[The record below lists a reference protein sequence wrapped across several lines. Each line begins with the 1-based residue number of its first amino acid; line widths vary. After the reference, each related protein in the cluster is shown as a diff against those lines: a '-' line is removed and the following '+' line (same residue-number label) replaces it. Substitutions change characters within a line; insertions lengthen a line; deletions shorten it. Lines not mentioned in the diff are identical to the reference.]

1 MGDADRTEEVVDRQ
15 GHRSFVPRKEIIQA
29 IWNMSSVRQPEI
41 QVQLQVH
48 HISAPVKQKPLFVK
62 LFQEI
67 LPDYRLESEN
77 MLDEGVA
84 VLYNTIS
91 TLIKE
96 KQYQD
101 GETYRALIID
111 CGGGTTDLSSCRFR
125 ITDAGWPTRSTLRRP
140 MKTATQISAATT

>member
-1 MGDADRTEEVVDRQ
+1 M
-15 GHRSFVPRKEIIQA
+15 
-29 IWNMSSVRQPEI
+29 
-41 QVQLQVH
+41 
-48 HISAPVKQKPLFVK
+48 KQKPLFVK

-111 CGGGTTDLSSCRFR
+111 CGGG
-125 ITDAGWPTRSTLRRP
+125 RSTLRRP

>member
-1 MGDADRTEEVVDRQ
+1 M
-15 GHRSFVPRKEIIQA
+15 
-29 IWNMSSVRQPEI
+29 
-41 QVQLQVH
+41 
-48 HISAPVKQKPLFVK
+48 KQKPLFVK

-101 GETYRALIID
+101 GETYRGLIID

-125 ITDAGWPTRSTLRRP
+125 PPGGLPDRHCDGL
-140 MKTATQISAATT
+140 